1 MDMIIPL
8 TLFLSSCLFPILEFD
23 FLAVEWFE
31 TSTPNLE
38 LDSNLMTKA
47 LLSSLAPKQGSV

>member
-1 MDMIIPL
+1 MITPL
-8 TLFLSSCLFPILEFD
+8 TLFLSSCLFPTLEFD
-23 FLAVEWFE
+23 FLAAERFE
-31 TSTPNLE
+31 TSAPNLE

>member
-1 MDMIIPL
+1 MITPL
-8 TLFLSSCLFPILEFD
+8 TLFLSSCLFPILGFD
-23 FLAVEWFE
+23 FLAAERFE

-38 LDSNLMTKA
+38 LDLNLMTKA